1 MKRIGINVAVSIL
14 AFSIG
19 TLAWTLNP
27 LSRKSTS
34 NELLTFIITP
44 SSSFREYPN
53 VPMALTVTPSSDPN
67 FVQHYPETSLYT
79 VTVRNVSDKTIRGY
93 SLGHTCDCR
102 SWDSD
107 GNLYP
112 FGETYLNPAPD
123 RQTLLP
129 GESQQLTISMRS
141 NPNTTP
147 RVWVDLVHFSGGSNW
162 GPNRGHKEGYVR
174 E

>member
-1 MKRIGINVAVSIL
+1 MKRVGINVAVSIL

-19 TLAWTLNP
+19 TLSWVLNP
-27 LSRKSTS
+27 LRYKSAS
-34 NELLTFIITP
+34 NEPMTLIITP
-44 SSSFREYPN
+44 SSDSIQE
-53 VPMALTVTPSSDPN
+53 
-67 FVQHYPETSLYT
+67 YPETSLFN

-112 FGETYLNPAPD
+112 FGETFLNPVPD
-123 RQTLLP
+123 HQTLLP
-129 GESQQLTISMRS
+129 GESQQLTISIRS
-141 NPNTTP
+141 TSNITP
-147 RVWVDLVHFSGGSNW
+147 RIWVDLVHFTDGSNW
-162 GPNRGHKEGYVR
+162 GQNRGHKEGYVR

>member
-1 MKRIGINVAVSIL
+1 MKRVGINVAVSIL

-19 TLAWTLNP
+19 TLAWVLNP
-27 LSRKSTS
+27 LRHKSAS
-34 NELLTFIITP
+34 NGPMTQIIEQ
-44 SSSFREYPN
+44 SSEFHEYPI
-53 VPMALTVTPSSDPN
+53 VPMTLNIKPSSDSI
-67 FVQHYPETSLYT
+67 QEYPETSLYT

-112 FGETYLNPAPD
+112 FGETFLNPVPD
-123 RQTLLP
+123 HQTLLP
-129 GESQQLTISMRS
+129 GESQQLTISIGS
-141 NPNTTP
+141 NPNITP
-147 RVWVDLVHFSGGSNW
+147 RVWVDLVHFTDGSNW
-162 GPNRGHKEGYVR
+162 GQNRGHKEGYVR

>member
-1 MKRIGINVAVSIL
+1 MKRVGINVAVSIL

-19 TLAWTLNP
+19 TLAWVLNP

-34 NELLTFIITP
+34 NGLMTVLITP

-53 VPMALTVTPSSDPN
+53 APMALTITPSSDPTL
-67 FVQHYPETSLYT
+67 VQQYSETSLT

-112 FGETYLNPAPD
+112 IGETYLNPAPD
-123 RQTLLP
+123 HQTLLP
-129 GESQQLTISMRS
+129 GESQQLTLSIRS
-141 NPNTTP
+141 NPSTAP
-147 RVWVDLVHFSGGSNW
+147 RVWVDLVHFTDGSNW